1 MLAHNVG
8 LGVEGKSLRARSLSQ
23 IDFRRATWQTK
34 GVDWV
39 GWGRGWA
46 RKGWMREGLDEGGVG
61 WGNDVREV
69 RIDRCRYLSLVKNR
83 SEGR

>member
-1 MLAHNVG
+1 
-8 LGVEGKSLRARSLSQ
+8 
-23 IDFRRATWQTK
+23 
-34 GVDWV
+34 
-39 GWGRGWA
+39 
-46 RKGWMREGLDEGGVG
+46 MREGLDEGGVG